1 MELTIPVTVLRLI
14 DKKKA
19 SDTLKELLD
28 STSWR
33 GFETVE
39 SGLLEPEDYDLM
51 KKACDDTGD
60 RRGKVRGLSM
70 RLATLISI
78 RDGNAKPYINLENLA
93 EAIREYV
100 KGLPNN
106 WIFSTGE
113 TGELVPYLVTDVN
126 YSPPRDHGDWYEPAR
141 VSVSALA
148 IKRGDRTN
156 ATSTIERSEFGDEG
170 VTPAQAL
177 ALMDFM
183 PSNEDLVWAYEQSLK
198 AYEGLRQKVGLQMV
212 AAGKATTQAT
222 SDSYYWR
229 KTSTIVFDKGG
240 VPARVVLDDIYVYTH
255 VDNVDEYVYDRR
267 AFDRVVIP
275 AQHKDMIDAMV
286 QAGDQGDDLIA
297 GKGVG
302 KVILSSGPP
311 GTGKTLTAEAYS
323 QRARKPLYSVQ
334 CSQLGLDP
342 ETIEKELAEFLDR
355 CKRWGAIGL
364 IDEADV
370 FIRERGDDLTQ
381 NAVVGVFLRV
391 LEYYQG
397 VLFLTTNRK
406 GLVDDAILS
415 RCIIHVKYG
424 IPDEKASMRIWR
436 IMMEQFQLVAEDSN
450 QHDGLIEILS
460 NRFIG
465 CSPRTIKQLC
475 RLSKVMS
482 TKGRTV
488 DLELFEY
495 IAEFQDVERSGK
507 DMDEVAEEKQA
518 KRLRRAL
525 LDGK

>member
-198 AYEGLRQKVGLQMV
+198 AYEGQIG
-212 AAGKATTQAT
+212 
-222 SDSYYWR
+222 
-229 KTSTIVFDKGG
+229 
-240 VPARVVLDDIYVYTH
+240 
-255 VDNVDEYVYDRR
+255 R
-267 AFDRVVIP
+267 A
-275 AQHKDMIDAMV
+275 
-286 QAGDQGDDLIA
+286 
-297 GKGVG
+297 
-302 KVILSSGPP
+302 S
-311 GTGKTLTAEAYS
+311 
-323 QRARKPLYSVQ
+323 
-334 CSQLGLDP
+334 
-342 ETIEKELAEFLDR
+342 
-355 CKRWGAIGL
+355 
-364 IDEADV
+364 
-370 FIRERGDDLTQ
+370 
-381 NAVVGVFLRV
+381 
-391 LEYYQG
+391 
-397 VLFLTTNRK
+397 
-406 GLVDDAILS
+406 
-415 RCIIHVKYG
+415 
-424 IPDEKASMRIWR
+424 
-436 IMMEQFQLVAEDSN
+436 
-450 QHDGLIEILS
+450 
-460 NRFIG
+460 
-465 CSPRTIKQLC
+465 
-475 RLSKVMS
+475 
-482 TKGRTV
+482 
-488 DLELFEY
+488 
-495 IAEFQDVERSGK
+495 
-507 DMDEVAEEKQA
+507 
-518 KRLRRAL
+518 
-525 LDGK
+525 